1 MMENRVKVMMG
12 IFNKCVQ
19 WIMPLAGLIEAEKT
33 LYNRSGSITALQ
45 SAPEQFRMTRGP
57 SAKKGSRV
65 AGFRRRIKMLPLMR
79 RLGKDVIFSL
89 QSVDQNPK
97 VPKDTVTEAFL
108 CEFEDYA
115 SSLGIGAIGY
125 THLPREAIFLNKAVL
140 FDRVMMFSMEMDRDK
155 MAAAPSEETMFM
167 IMDTYYKLGRAVNKL
182 VNYLRSHGYAAQGG
196 HPLGGQALYPMIAEK
211 AGMGFHGRH
220 GMLISPKYGPRQ
232 RLAAIYCNIM
242 NLPIA
247 QNHEHTWIAS
257 FCDQCGKC
265 IRACPAQA
273 IYKTPIMRESATI
286 THIDSDKC
294 FPYFEDHYSCSVCIK
309 ECVFNNRAYTDIKK
323 SFLS

>member
-1 MMENRVKVMMG
+1 MSKNKVKVMKNL
-12 IFNKCVQ
+12 INKCAQ
-19 WIMPLAGLIEAEKT
+19 WIMPLAGLKEAEQT
-33 LYNRSGSITALQ
+33 LYDREGSIIALQ
-45 SAPEQFRMTRGP
+45 SAPEQFRMKRGL
-57 SAKKGSRV
+57 SSIKF
-65 AGFRRRIKMLPLMR
+65 FRGASFKRIIRMLPLMR
-79 RLGKDVIFSL
+79 RLGKDVIISL

-97 VPKDTVTEAFL
+97 VPKVTVTEAFL
-108 CEFEDYA
+108 CELEDYA
-115 SSLGIGAIGY
+115 SSLGIGSIGY
-125 THLPREAIFLNKAVL
+125 THLPREAIFRNKADL
-140 FDRVMMFSMEMDRDK
+140 FDQVIMLTMEMDRDK

-182 VNYLRSHGYAAQGG
+182 VNYLRLHGYAAQGG

-232 RLAAIYCNIM
+232 RLAAIYCNII

-257 FCDQCGKC
+257 FCDQCGQC
-265 IRACPAQA
+265 IRCCPAKA
-273 IYKTPIMRESATI
+273 IYKTPIVRESGTI
-286 THIDSDKC
+286 THIDSSKC

-323 SFLS
+323 SFLH